1 MIYKEARQSSVY
13 NALGEDAVNTA
24 WEIFLSFI
32 YKYDGNNYRLLP
44 GLIQKHVHYGLL
56 HALHQEGCLLDCE
69 ALDGSED
76 FADTLADKHDAIAE
90 CEDKL
95 AVKNAVKKLGTKQ
108 QLVISEVFLKDHS
121 LKECSKKY
129 GITKQSCHTYKA
141 RALRQ
146 LKKYLSG

>member
-56 HALHQEGCLLDCE
+56 HALHQEGCLLDCD
-69 ALDGSED
+69 ALDAGED
-76 FADTLADKHDAIAE
+76 YADTLADKHDVIAE
-90 CEDKL
+90 CEDRLSIKSAVNKL
-95 AVKNAVKKLGTKQ
+95 ANQQ
-108 QLVISEVFLKDHS
+108 QLVINEVFLQDHS
-121 LKECSKKY
+121 LKECSEKY
-129 GITKQSCHTYKA
+129 GISKQSCYTYKL
-141 RALRQ
+141 RALRL
-146 LKKYLSG
+146 LKKHLSG